1 MLLMTADYARA
12 RNEKAERTMNWLVG
26 NMRVKPFSTPKIT
39 ALDVADADAEAKPRP
54 SRRKRAA
61 ARQAEPA

>member
-26 NMRVKPFSTPKIT
+26 NMRVKPFSTPRISSI
-39 ALDVADADAEAKPRP
+39 DVVAADAEAGAG
-54 SRRKRAA
+54 RRRRRAA
-61 ARQAEPA
+61 DREVEPA